1 MPGKRVGELREVSG
15 PRSNSLKALLEN
27 HESGGTFWPATYDS
41 KRAMPVFQH
50 QAGVRMFDVDGN
62 EYIETLGPFAAS
74 CLGLSPEVLIEAVT
88 DQLRTLMHLSD
99 MPSEPRAQL
108 VKELTRIAPGELKD
122 GRVQF
127 EVGGGPAVDLAL
139 KLAQYFTPE
148 PQEAI
153 ISFFGGYHG
162 RTTAT
167 VSVAANAYYR
177 ERIGGINRPVIRV
190 PYPYCYRCYFD
201 REYPSCDLYCT
212 KFLERMFDSAEY
224 GVYDPLTRTN
234 LVSTLIIE
242 PVQSHSGMII
252 PPPEFYPRLREFCD
266 HYEIVFISDAI
277 PMSIGRS
284 GKWFTC
290 EHWNVTP
297 DIITVSKSLP
307 GGIWPLS
314 AVIAKRKIFDA
325 WGDKPDKHMGTW
337 HGNPVGCRAA
347 LTVIQEI
354 ERLNLLQQVSD
365 MGEYFKA
372 GLRDLQEQYPLIG
385 EVAGIGLALG
395 IELVRDPTTKEP
407 AVEETK
413 QVVLE
418 ALRRGVILLRVGY
431 FGNRIT
437 FMPPYIIQKEDID
450 LILRVLG
457 ESLETL
463 S

>member
-1 MPGKRVGELREVSG
+1 M
-15 PRSNSLKALLEN
+15 
-27 HESGGTFWPATYDS
+27 
-41 KRAMPVFQH
+41 
-50 QAGVRMFDVDGN
+50 
-62 EYIETLGPFAAS
+62 
-74 CLGLSPEVLIEAVT
+74 
-88 DQLRTLMHLSD
+88 
-99 MPSEPRAQL
+99 
-108 VKELTRIAPGELKD
+108 
-122 GRVQF
+122 
-127 EVGGGPAVDLAL
+127 
-139 KLAQYFTPE
+139 
-148 PQEAI
+148 
-153 ISFFGGYHG
+153 
-162 RTTAT
+162 
-167 VSVAANAYYR
+167 
-177 ERIGGINRPVIRV
+177 
-190 PYPYCYRCYFD
+190 
-201 REYPSCDLYCT
+201 
-212 KFLERMFDSAEY
+212 KFIERMFDSAEF
-224 GVYDPLTRTN
+224 GVYDPLSRTN

-242 PVQSHSGMII
+242 PVQSHSGMIV

-266 HYEIVFISDAI
+266 RYEIVFISDAI

-314 AVIAKRKIFDA
+314 AVIAKRKIFDV

-354 ERLNLLQQVSD
+354 ERLNLLQHVTD

-372 GLRDLQEQYPLIG
+372 GLCDLQEQYPLIG

-395 IELVRDPTTKEP
+395 IELVRDPITKEP
-407 AVEETK
+407 AVEVTK

-437 FMPPYIIQKEDID
+437 FMPPYIIQKDDVD

-457 ESLETL
+457 DSLETIN
-463 S
+463 